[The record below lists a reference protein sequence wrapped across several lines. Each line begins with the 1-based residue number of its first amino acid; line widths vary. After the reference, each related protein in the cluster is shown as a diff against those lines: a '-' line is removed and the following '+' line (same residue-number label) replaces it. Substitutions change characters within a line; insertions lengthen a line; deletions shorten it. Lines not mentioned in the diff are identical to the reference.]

1 MHIPFAVLSSE
12 NLRHNIAVIKDKAP
26 KSKVMAMLKAN
37 AYGHGIRSTAMRID
51 NLIDFIGVARIDEAI
66 ALRKVGIKSPICI
79 MQGIF
84 SQEDAIICSCNNF
97 EVVIHDWTQLH
108 SLDVNL
114 PRKLNVWLKVDTGMG
129 RLGFNVEEAMVVYN
143 SLRSLNS
150 IDTITL
156 TSHFACADDINH
168 PLNKVQMERFAKLA
182 IDFPGPKSL
191 ANSAGIFNFPQSHYD
206 IVRPGIAI
214 YGISPV
220 KDKIGSDFN
229 LKPVMNLMA
238 KVMSVRDVKAG
249 TTIGYGARFKT
260 KSNVRLATV
269 GIGYGDGYPRSAA
282 DGTKVLIKN
291 TFCSIIGKVSMDMI
305 TVDVTNCYDLQC
317 EDLVQL
323 WGENLHVEVVS
334 KSTYGSPYD
343 ILTSVQLRVKFNW
356 T

>member
-129 RLGFNVEEAMVVYN
+129 RLGFNVEEAMVVF
-143 SLRSLNS
+143 SRLRSLNS

-156 TSHFACADDINH
+156 TSHFACADDIDH
-168 PLNKVQMERFAKLA
+168 PLNKVQMERFSKLA
-182 IDFPGPKSL
+182 GDFPGPKSL

-206 IVRPGIAI
+206 VVRPGIAI

-220 KDKIGSDFN
+220 KDKVGSDLN

-238 KVMSVRDVKAG
+238 KVISVRDVKAG
-249 TTIGYGARFKT
+249 TKIGYGARFT
-260 KSNVRLATV
+260 AQSNIRLATV

-291 TFCSIIGKVSMDMI
+291 TLCSIVGKVSMDMI
-305 TVDVTNCYDLQC
+305 TVNTVNRTDIECCDVA
-317 EDLVQL
+317 QL
-323 WGENLHVEVVS
+323 WGSCLPLEITSRTTNN
-334 KSTYGSPYD
+334 SPYD
-343 ILTSVQLRVKFNW
+343 ILTSVQLRVKFHW

>member
-84 SQEDAIICSCNNF
+84 SQEDTIICSCNNF
-97 EVVIHDWTQLH
+97 EVVVHDWSQLH

-114 PRKLNVWLKVDTGMG
+114 PRKINVWLKVDTGIG
-129 RLGFNVEEAMVVYN
+129 RLGFNIEEAMVVYN

-156 TSHFACADDINH
+156 TSHFACADDIDH
-168 PLNKVQMERFAKLA
+168 PLNKVQMERFTKLVV
-182 IDFPGPKSL
+182 DFPGPKSL

-220 KDKIGSDFN
+220 KDKVGSDLN

-249 TTIGYGARFKT
+249 TTIGYGARFTT

-305 TVDVTNCYDLQC
+305 TVDIKSCYDLRC

-323 WGENLHVEVVS
+323 WGENLPLEAVS